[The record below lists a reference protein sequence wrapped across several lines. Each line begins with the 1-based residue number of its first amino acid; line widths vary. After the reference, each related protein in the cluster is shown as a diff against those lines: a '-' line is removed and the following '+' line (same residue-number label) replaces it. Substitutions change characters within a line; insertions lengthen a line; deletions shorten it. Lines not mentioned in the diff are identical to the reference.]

1 MASSIDGARLMV
13 DSALSDAGPTIN
25 NAAAQITDELAALI
39 QQLQPLVGTWTG
51 QAETYYNGLM
61 QEWNTAANGLFGS
74 AADGGLLG
82 EIANAMNVA
91 WGNYSDGE
99 WANVATWKTTGQ

>member
-1 MASSIDGARLMV
+1 MASSIDGARLLV
-13 DSALSDAGPTIN
+13 DSSLSQAGATIN
-25 NAAAQITDELAALI
+25 NSAQQITDELAALI
-39 QQLQPLVGTWTG
+39 SQLQPLVGTWTG

-61 QEWNTAANGLFGS
+61 EEWNTAANGLFGS

-82 EIANAMNVA
+82 EIAAAMNVA

-99 WANVATWKTTGQ
+99 WANIATWRTTGQ